1 MRVFDTVVYDE
12 VLIYPVDQRTEVVV
26 EVRNEDIL
34 DRVEVQFFDLL
45 GQRMTDVVALKNN
58 ETRFNTETWATG
70 YYVAI
75 LRKAEDGKVIRKQ
88 KLFVD

>member
-1 MRVFDTVVYDE
+1 
-12 VLIYPVDQRTEVVV
+12 
-26 EVRNEDIL
+26 
-34 DRVEVQFFDLL
+34 
-45 GQRMTDVVALKNN
+45 MTDVVALKNN

-75 LRKAEDGKVIRKQ
+75 LRKAEDGKAIRKQ